1 MLLQR
6 DDFRSRNFL
15 WLVASFGLFSAILFL
30 LGTHQ
35 GIGILPDSTRYM
47 QISPVP
53 YDAPLYAWLVG
64 LGWLVGITP
73 EPVAYAAGLL
83 LYVVNTILIIY
94 ILNIILDRKVGL
106 LALAT
111 LLVLLAPQFIRAH
124 IVAMSEPL
132 FLCLV
137 LTSILLLV
145 NFLDSEKTVLLVAS
159 GLVLGLAMLTRFT
172 AAPFGLAFVTT
183 LLVVAPRWKMTRRW
197 RYIIAL
203 GLVSGSVFAL
213 WATISKLF
221 VGRAVGRSLAF
232 NGNADGERWLS
243 GLDSL
248 SAFIVPL
255 LVPQP
260 IRYVL
265 LTCFAGLV
273 MYATYLAGRRV
284 RQCDPPSKSDVVT
297 LVFGLSAA
305 WYLCFLLFAVNVE
318 ANLPINGRYLLPVY
332 LAFIVVLFSALSG
345 QGSAALGRGM
355 KAAILL
361 ALGTVLILHAVRSA
375 DDLVAAYRDGVGYQ
389 GPKWRNS
396 AIVHAVKELPQN
408 AEVFSNAPDAINFL
422 TGRQTKLIPTK
433 FERRTGVE
441 DPDRPYIEQVA
452 ALRSA
457 LQGGNGYV
465 IFLDNVD
472 WRFYLASE
480 EELRMDAG
488 LHLKQAQQDGRLYSL
503 EEGSDKRLSVTWEG
517 PADGISK

>member
-83 LYVVNTILIIY
+83 LYVVNTILIIC

-132 FLCLV
+132 FLCLI

-221 VGRAVGRSLAF
+221 VGRAVGRSLALK
-232 NGNADGERWLS
+232 GNPAGAPWLC
-243 GLDSL
+243 GRDS
-248 SAFIVPL
+248 F
-255 LVPQP
+255 
-260 IRYVL
+260 
-265 LTCFAGLV
+265 
-273 MYATYLAGRRV
+273 
-284 RQCDPPSKSDVVT
+284 
-297 LVFGLSAA
+297 
-305 WYLCFLLFAVNVE
+305 
-318 ANLPINGRYLLPVY
+318 
-332 LAFIVVLFSALSG
+332 
-345 QGSAALGRGM
+345 
-355 KAAILL
+355 
-361 ALGTVLILHAVRSA
+361 
-375 DDLVAAYRDGVGYQ
+375 
-389 GPKWRNS
+389 
-396 AIVHAVKELPQN
+396 
-408 AEVFSNAPDAINFL
+408 
-422 TGRQTKLIPTK
+422 
-433 FERRTGVE
+433 
-441 DPDRPYIEQVA
+441 
-452 ALRSA
+452 
-457 LQGGNGYV
+457 
-465 IFLDNVD
+465 
-472 WRFYLASE
+472 
-480 EELRMDAG
+480 
-488 LHLKQAQQDGRLYSL
+488 
-503 EEGSDKRLSVTWEG
+503 
-517 PADGISK
+517 